1 MAEYGEIH
9 IKDET
14 RPCFYKGERAM
25 FHRWAEWRQVI
36 AESLMIGGHPAGIIA
51 QTFAIIELEDGTV
64 MEVSPHDIKFAD
76 GGGFNDMGVEEVLSN
91 GY

>member
-1 MAEYGEIH
+1 MAAYGEIH

-14 RPCFYKGERAM
+14 RPCFYKGKRAM
-25 FHRWAEWRQVI
+25 FHRWAELRQAI

-51 QTFAIIELEDGTV
+51 VTFAIIELEDGTV

-76 GGGFNDMGVEEVLSN
+76 GGGFNDMGVEEN
-91 GY
+91 EQ